1 MSENITKIFYQEAQD
16 KKRTGRGIYN
26 RASRTGKGKGYMPVD
41 LLSGKAKEEYMGNSE
56 VTRYFIND
64 KGERID
70 K

>member
-56 VTRYFIND
+56 VITYYVD
-64 KGERID
+64 KEGNRVD